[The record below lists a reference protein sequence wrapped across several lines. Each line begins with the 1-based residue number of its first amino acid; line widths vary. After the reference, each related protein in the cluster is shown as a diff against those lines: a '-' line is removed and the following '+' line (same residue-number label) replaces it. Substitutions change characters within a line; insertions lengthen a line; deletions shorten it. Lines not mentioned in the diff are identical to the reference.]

1 MEIIFTS
8 HALFEANRR
17 EIPEE
22 IIRNLIMNPQQNF
35 QTKNKRFII
44 QGKYYNDI
52 AGKEMLL
59 RVIGN
64 KVEDAFKVITVYKT
78 SKIDKYWIKESI

>member
-8 HALFEANRR
+8 HALFEAKRR

-52 AGKEMLL
+52 EGKEMLL